1 MAAPAG
7 VLVIWLWLIWTVREI
22 VRRPPRSAQRAGGG
36 LARYATRVLQP
47 LVTTRI
53 ALIGFLLLALLWPP
67 GAAAAQEES
76 PVECSVVE
84 YGAGAEAGRP
94 PNPFGPT
101 RVGAGLFVTEL
112 RDIDAVA
119 DDFLFRGYVRTTWC
133 DPREAFRP
141 GKGAT
146 SDERIFLGPRANEK
160 RESMWTPGGYPV
172 NQVSDMDVSER
183 VIRIRSDGTVSH
195 DLNVNL
201 RLDADYDLRR
211 FPFDRQTLDVQV
223 ESFTWNRDHVQWIAD
238 DTITGFAEGLEI
250 PEWRIVE
257 VSSRAEEVPV
267 IRSEVPFSRYTLL
280 IEVERRAGFYLWKV
294 ILPLLIIVA
303 LSWSV
308 FWMPD
313 ERFAGR
319 SRISA
324 TGVLTIVAYQFV
336 IAEDLPRVAYLTLL
350 DKMMIISFGVLAVTV
365 LESLLVSRH
374 QDANPERAHR
384 IDARAKWL
392 FPLTYAVML
401 ALAWFTTSV

>member
-1 MAAPAG
+1 M
-7 VLVIWLWLIWTVREI
+7 
-22 VRRPPRSAQRAGGG
+22 
-36 LARYATRVLQP
+36 
-47 LVTTRI
+47 TTSI
-53 ALIGFLLLALLWPP
+53 ALISFLLLALLWPP
-67 GAAAAQEES
+67 GAAAAKDES
-76 PVECSVVE
+76 PVECSRVE
-84 YGAGAEAGRP
+84 YGSGAEAGRP
-94 PNPFGPT
+94 PNPSGPT

-141 GKGAT
+141 GDGAAG
-146 SDERIFLGPRANEK
+146 DERIFLGPRANEK
-160 RESMWTPGGYPV
+160 RESMWIPGGYPV
-172 NQVSDMDVSER
+172 NQVSEMDVSER

-195 DLNVNL
+195 DLNVTL

-211 FPFDRQTLDVQV
+211 FPFDRQTLEVQV
-223 ESFTWNRDHVQWIAD
+223 ESFTWDRDHVQWIPD

-250 PEWRIVE
+250 PEWRVLD
-257 VSSRAEEVPV
+257 VGSRVEEVPV
-267 IRSEVPFSRYTLL
+267 IRSGVPFSRYTLL
-280 IEVERRAGFYLWKV
+280 IEVERQAGFYLWKV

-308 FWMPD
+308 FWMSD

-350 DKMMIISFGVLAVTV
+350 DKMMIISFGVLAITV

-374 QDANPERAHR
+374 QDTDPERTHR

-392 FPLTYAVML
+392 FPLTYAAML
-401 ALAWFTTSV
+401 ALAWFTTSG